1 MLLKKNVFAVQVK
14 TDLLL
19 NEYPQ
24 QNSLLFVK
32 IYQLMSSLLQSL
44 WHASYTCCWRW
55 WELLQELYST
65 KRSSPWDD
73 AGFLGKFIFWWIWF
87 RWLRLEVGGGL
98 TLFLAKS
105 AEANP
110 HAPRDA
116 TAIHYMAVG
125 RNTQPSNWEAEILAL
140 IYGRLT
146 SLFGE
151 GKKVS
156 LCTLCSPTG
165 VSRVTCGKHI
175 RLLSAV
181 GFADIFAVNAA
192 LVVGQLQLC
201 TQSFP
206 LHPPADS
213 KHRAAHATS
222 RVFQVLCK
230 CLCWVC
236 NLHT

>member
-1 MLLKKNVFAVQVK
+1 M
-14 TDLLL
+14 
-19 NEYPQ
+19 
-24 QNSLLFVK
+24 K
-32 IYQLMSSLLQSL
+32 IYQLMSSLSQSFR
-44 WHASYTCCWRW
+44 HVFYRCCWRW

-65 KRSSPWDD
+65 KHSSPWDD
-73 AGFLGKFIFWWIWF
+73 DVFSVKFIFWCIWF
-87 RWLRLEVGGGL
+87 WWRRLEVGGGL

-105 AEANP
+105 AEAN
-110 HAPRDA
+110 APAQMDA
-116 TAIHYMAVG
+116 TAIHYVAVG
-125 RNTQPSNWEAEILAL
+125 RNTQPSKWEAEIQAL

-146 SLFGE
+146 SLFCE

-165 VSRVTCGKHI
+165 VSRVGWGTHL

-201 TQSFP
+201 AQSFP
-206 LHPPADS
+206 LHPSADS
-213 KHRAAHATS
+213 KHGAAQATS

-230 CLCWVC
+230 SLYWVC
-236 NLHT
+236 NFDT